1 MATENNFKVKKGLDV
16 SSGSVNVTNN
26 ANSSAYADL
35 AIFHT
40 GNLEVGRIAY
50 TGNDNLQIGGS
61 AANHAGLN
69 FIGNAITPM
78 GALSE
83 TNNAIDLGSS
93 TYKFRKLFLGTEI
106 DAGNFKYYSGKVT
119 IRTEENTKPLE
130 ISRDGSSAS
139 QVMKIGVSDREADF
153 VYIEDT
159 QGEGKNAFGQYRF
172 FLGGNHTNTEND
184 PAYVPEDADIVALRI
199 EKDNLSVPGDIT
211 VAGDINVAGSLNTTS
226 TTNLTVEDKTITLN
240 QSASDS
246 SGTADG
252 AGIIIQDAVDSSND
266 ASILWNQTTSA
277 FDFTHKISVPSLTS
291 VGNTIVSGNVGI
303 GTSTASITPA
313 SALHIHKFTSTS
325 SSGTGTTLVTLENDV
340 GTGPD
345 DSRDIEN
352 QKTFIDFKFR
362 DSNGNETPQV
372 QIGAEVGPNGDADS
386 TALEGHGNFVV
397 YTNNADSAAGASSPI
412 ERFRVDYQG
421 NVGIGTNDPGSILH
435 VYDTTG
441 NGTTE
446 NPMIEHSGAST
457 GLQFKTTHATF
468 GSDTDQLLSG
478 LGQFAIAVNQANNA
492 LLADSACIRMMLNG
506 SSAASEYGRFT
517 TDGLMLSSG
526 GAHTPT
532 ERLHIRNG
540 SINVTPIQFAA
551 DQEAY
556 ILKYGAYNAN
566 DWDGMGIK
574 MKSDASGIPYIS
586 VCAPAGV
593 EVLNVKG
600 SKVGI
605 GIEAPTSELHINKQ
619 LDGDASQLEIT
630 NTQGAALK
638 LGITGN
644 GADQAAHIKT
654 HAAEDLEFH
663 IGQAANTDVP
673 KFIMAADGRFGVN
686 IADPSASIHV
696 KSNDDH
702 LAIFKSNDNKAY
714 IQLSDDDTTG
724 YLSVENGAIAIGG
737 QTGNHANNINVDV
750 ATGYV
755 GIKRT
760 SPRGKIDIAGSETD
774 PNLISGSLYLSHG
787 LITRHMGNELF
798 YGDRWATY
806 TQTGTIVGDEQVFRP
821 GDSFASIE
829 SSTGT
834 DNPVS
839 WTLETTGSMVS
850 STTNV
855 NGRRLFVA
863 VHNNSFTADL
873 KIEVKNDSDVWET
886 CYDDSFTFTG
896 GHYFDLFPLTNITYD
911 PGIPVDDWPIHG
923 IKFTIDNYGT
933 DRRYIAQIGIMNHR
947 GADRS
952 MPYITTGGGRL
963 YDDSTVSFG
972 NGQDL
977 SIYHDGNDSYI
988 DEDGTGILSIRGLE
1002 VAIGHGADKGVR
1014 VFGSSISN
1022 DVAVQLRYDDD
1033 NKLETVSTG
1042 VDVTGNMIATGTIG
1056 NLDSANDIG
1065 QQLEKG
1071 TADHTTLRFD
1081 SDRWRVYSGADG
1093 ATGERLTVTETG
1105 NVGIGRS
1112 DPTAKLHV
1120 KQDNTLGAEFTKSTY
1135 ASAVIEAEDAHLELA
1150 SSNGAT
1156 WGSSILL
1163 KEQVI
1168 VAGGDG
1174 DNINDTVNVWAISR
1188 QTTNSGDGSLRFNWG
1203 ANNDHNINSPKVI
1216 FYNDGDVKSYGRV
1229 EASDGFRV
1237 DGSNTIIQRKVDSW
1251 IDETNDNSL
1260 HDIIHSSYLSNL
1272 NDYVYLKAA
1281 GNNTGSHGTT
1291 IVSDNALWF
1300 GRTDTEVGHMENDAL
1315 APFGY
1320 TATGSGRNAGANR
1333 TAFKVSYD
1341 GHATI
1346 KNSLGIGPFPTA
1358 IPVDANDDDTGP
1370 TAYTNLNS
1378 NNNDSLGPQAPLH
1391 VYDTGGSGVEKVIA
1405 KFEKYIS
1412 DVPISSPN
1420 KLSMEFKI
1428 QDTNNGDNVAR
1439 ILSAT
1444 ANDHKV
1450 NNDGTGGNRPVYD
1463 MIYGDM
1469 SEASTHLIFGT
1480 SNGGTYT
1487 EKAIITSTGDLGV
1500 GGDDS
1505 FNKHKHVNTGDYFK
1519 PATSGKFITVDGG
1532 GHGSFINL
1540 MSDTVTDDDQVGG
1553 IFFTATAGQLDAH
1566 KQIAGIDVLY
1576 DTHAN
1581 AALGG
1586 GHMKFYTKP
1595 IGGGSNAARMTI
1607 LSNGNIQT
1615 SHQLS
1620 VNTTSSDRQLH
1631 VGGTAGVTVAA
1642 MIEASDG
1649 NQASLDLKNTEGEF
1663 RLITDAG
1670 ELSIF
1675 DQTDSTERFRI
1686 DTAGNVGVNTASP
1699 DFLLDVHSP
1708 TSAHAAGDYPIGVFQ
1723 GAIDHSALLKI
1734 KNNNAGAG
1742 AAAPKAG
1749 IDLDVRDHEVG
1760 DGTNRNRALFVLRS
1774 RTNTGANG
1782 ETAISAPRDFRI
1794 HVNNK
1799 ATLTAS
1805 SGTQPSAGSNVPG
1818 TLAMIVQEDG
1828 DVGIGTANPESQLNV
1843 VHQITADVYQYPLVV
1858 SGIDAGNT
1866 VDQTV
1871 SSGIGMQFKLANN
1884 HTDGQSMPGAAI
1896 VAVRENDNDDRNETS
1911 LVFQTSAHD
1920 ANLTEKLK
1928 IESTGVI
1935 TVADSIRSDM
1945 FGGSSHSPNSFLDF
1959 DNDTVSP
1966 NSAGSNGTLLSS
1978 VAQMDFI
1985 IDSNNNGTNDAFT
1998 WLKDNVD
2005 ASQATQLARLNNSG
2019 DLEIIGALS
2028 ATTKSFDI
2036 EHPTKE
2042 GKRLHHGVLE
2052 GPEHA
2057 VYVRGRSSDGVIE
2070 LPDYWTG
2077 LVHEHTITV
2086 QLTPI
2091 GYSTTLYVK
2100 DIVDNTVEVQADCEY
2115 FYFIQAERKDVDRF
2129 EVEYAE

>member
-1 MATENNFKVKKGLDV
+1 MATEKNFKVKKGLDV
-16 SSGSVNVTNN
+16 SSGSVNVTNTPSTN
-26 ANSSAYADL
+26 QADL
-35 AIFHT
+35 LIFSNGT
-40 GNLEVGRIAY
+40 SEVGRIRY
-50 TGNDNLQIGGS
+50 TADDNLSIYSS
-61 AANHAGLN
+61 ATDHAGINL
-69 FIGNAITPM
+69 GQSAITP
-78 GALSE
+78 LSAGGE

-93 TYKFRKLFLGTEI
+93 NYKFNNLFLGNDI
-106 DAGNFKYYSGKVT
+106 DAGNFQYDNAKVN
-119 IRTEENTKPLE
+119 INTQTSSKPLE
-130 ISRDGSSAS
+130 ISRLGSST
-139 QVMKIGVSDREADF
+139 QEVMSIGVGDREADF
-153 VYIEDT
+153 IYREDT
-159 QGEGKNAFGQYRF
+159 QNEGKNNFGQYRF
-172 FLGGNHTNTEND
+172 FLGGNHTNTDND
-184 PAYVPEDADIVALRI
+184 PGYVPEDADIVALRI

-246 SGTADG
+246 SSTADG
-252 AGIIIQDAVDSSND
+252 AGVIIQDAVDGSND

-277 FDFTHKISVPSLTS
+277 FDFTHKISAPELIADTATIGGIKIYDDNVGQNHISFAGTTGDNQTPHTLTYIGERIYGGTEQSELLLFKGNDNNNASSGPDRIRYFAAEHAFDVYS
-291 VGNTIVSGNVGI
+291 VSTSGGFSAVGASANATRAMTIKDSTKIGIGTDDPNTDLHIATIPVGAGENPITIGGATLANARLLLGTTTAGMAFDENELIVAGDHLHLETLGEHDIKFRTSGTELKMIVRDGGNVGI
-303 GTSTASITPA
+303 G
-313 SALHIHKFTSTS
+313 
-325 SSGTGTTLVTLENDV
+325 
-340 GTGPD
+340 
-345 DSRDIEN
+345 
-352 QKTFIDFKFR
+352 IDEPTEK
-362 DSNGNETPQV
+362 
-372 QIGAEVGPNGDADS
+372 
-386 TALEGHGNFVV
+386 
-397 YTNNADSAAGASSPI
+397 
-412 ERFRVDYQG
+412 
-421 NVGIGTNDPGSILH
+421 LH
-435 VYDTTG
+435 V
-441 NGTTE
+441 
-446 NPMIEHSGAST
+446 
-457 GLQFKTTHATF
+457 Q
-468 GSDTDQLLSG
+468 
-478 LGQFAIAVNQANNA
+478 
-492 LLADSACIRMMLNG
+492 
-506 SSAASEYGRFT
+506 
-517 TDGLMLSSG
+517 
-526 GAHTPT
+526 
-532 ERLHIRNG
+532 NG
-540 SINVTPIQFAA
+540 SINVTPIGFSAN
-551 DQEAY
+551 QESY
-556 ILKYGAYNAN
+556 ILKYSAHNNTG
-566 DWDGMGIK
+566 WDGMGLK
-574 MKSDASGIPYIS
+574 MKSDASGVPYIS
-586 VCAPAGV
+586 FCTPINGN
-593 EVLNVKG
+593 EVLTIKG
-600 SKVGI
+600 GSVGI
-605 GIEAPTSELHINKQ
+605 GTEGPTSELHINKQ
-619 LDGDASQLEIT
+619 LSGDASQLEIT

-644 GADQAAHIKT
+644 GANQAAHIKT
-654 HAAEDLEFH
+654 HDSEDLQFQ
-663 IGQAANTDVP
+663 IGQAANTGVP
-673 KFIMAADGRFGVN
+673 KFIMAADGYFGVG
-686 IADPSASIHV
+686 IADPLAPVHAESMS
-696 KSNDDH
+696 DT
-702 LAIFKSNDNKAY
+702 LAIFKSNDNKGF

-724 YLSVENGAIAIGG
+724 YLSVENSRISIGG
-737 QTGNHANNINVDV
+737 QAGNHANNINVDV
-750 ATGYV
+750 SNGFV
-755 GIKRT
+755 GINRLG
-760 SPRGKIDIAGSETD
+760 PRGKIDIAGSETD

-806 TQTGTIVGDEQVFRP
+806 TQTGTIVGDNQVFRP

-850 STTNV
+850 TTTNV

-873 KIEVKNDSDVWET
+873 TIEVKNDSDVWET

-911 PGIPVDDWPIHG
+911 PSIPVDDWPIHG
-923 IKFTIDNYGT
+923 IRVTIDNYGT
-933 DRRYIAQIGIMNHR
+933 DRRYIAQIGIMNTR
-947 GADRS
+947 GADRA
-952 MPYITTGGGRL
+952 MPYLTTGGGRL
-963 YDDSTVSFG
+963 YDNSPIDFG
-972 NGQDL
+972 NGRDL
-977 SIYHDGNDSYI
+977 SIYHDGSNSYI
-988 DEDGTGILSIRGLE
+988 DEDGSGILNIRGLE
-1002 VAIGHGADKGVR
+1002 VAIGHGGDKGVR
-1014 VFGSSISN
+1014 VFGSSTAN
-1022 DVAVQLRYDDD
+1022 DVAVQLGYDDST
-1033 NKLETVSTG
+1033 KLETVASG

-1056 NLDSANDIG
+1056 NLDSVNDIG

-1112 DPTAKLHV
+1112 DPTTKLHI
-1120 KQDNTLGAEFTKSTY
+1120 KQDNTLGTEFTKSTY
-1135 ASAVIEAEDAHLELA
+1135 ASTIIEGEDAHLELA
-1150 SSNGAT
+1150 SSNNGT

-1163 KEQVI
+1163 KEQVL

-1188 QTTNSGDGSLRFNWG
+1188 QTTNAGDGSLRFNWG
-1203 ANNDHNINSPKVI
+1203 SNNDHNTANPRVI
-1216 FYNDGDVKSYGRV
+1216 FYNGGTVKSYGRV
-1229 EASDGFRV
+1229 EASSGFRV
-1237 DGSNTIIQRKVDSW
+1237 DGSSTIIQRKVSSW
-1251 IDETNDNSL
+1251 IDANNDNSL

-1281 GNNTGSHGTT
+1281 GNNTGNHGTT

-1300 GRTDTEVGHMENDAL
+1300 GRTNTEVGHMENDAL

-1320 TATGSGRNAGANR
+1320 TGDGGAARNAGNNR

-1391 VYDTGGSGVEKVIA
+1391 VYDTGSGGAEKVIA

-1412 DVPISSPN
+1412 DVPILSPN

-1428 QDTNNGDNVAR
+1428 QDSNNGANVAR

-1444 ANDHKV
+1444 ANDYNV
-1450 NNDGTGGNRPVYD
+1450 EDDGSGANRPIYNK
-1463 MIYGDM
+1463 IYGDS

-1480 SNGGTYT
+1480 SFNGTYA

-1500 GGDDS
+1500 GGNDS
-1505 FNKHKHVNTGDYFK
+1505 FNKHKHVNTGTHFK
-1519 PATSGKFITVDGG
+1519 PDTNGKFITVDGG

-1540 MSDTVTDDDQVGG
+1540 MSDTATDDDQVGG
-1553 IFFTATAGQLDAH
+1553 IYFTATAGQLDAH

-1576 DTHAN
+1576 DSHAN
-1581 AALGG
+1581 ALAGG
-1586 GHMKFYTKP
+1586 GHMQFYTKP
-1595 IGGGSNAARMTI
+1595 IGTGSNAARMTI

-1631 VGGTAGVTVAA
+1631 VGGNTGDTVAA

-1649 NQASLDLKNTEGEF
+1649 NQASLDLKNTEGQF

-1670 ELSIF
+1670 ELSIY
-1675 DQTDSTERFRI
+1675 DQTDETERFRI
-1686 DTAGNVGVNTASP
+1686 DTTGNVGVNTNSP

-1708 TSAHAAGDYPIGVFQ
+1708 ASAHSDGDFPIGVFQ
-1723 GAIDHSALLKI
+1723 GAVDHSALLKV

-1760 DGTNRNRALFVLRS
+1760 DGTNRNRALFLLRQ
-1774 RTNTGANG
+1774 RANNGANG

-1805 SGTQPSAGSNVPG
+1805 SGTQPSDGSNIPG

-1828 DVGIGTANPESQLNV
+1828 KVGINTSEPATNLEVRASAAKVRVTDTRN
-1843 VHQITADVYQYPLVV
+1843 IATW
-1858 SGIDAGNT
+1858 T
-1866 VDQTV
+1866 VDDIMA
-1871 SSGIGMQFKLANN
+1871 SLEFNSLDDSGGAG
-1884 HTDGQSMPGAAI
+1884 TSDEPRAAI
-1896 VAVRENDNDDRNETS
+1896 NMVADTTFGSSTGLSFCTKGDNSNYP
-1911 LVFQTSAHD
+1911 
-1920 ANLTEKLK
+1920 TEKLK
-1928 IESTGVI
+1928 IASGGVI
-1935 TVADSIRSDM
+1935 SVTDSIRSDM
-1945 FGGSSHSPNSFLDF
+1945 YASSQWPTNSFLDF
-1959 DNDTVSP
+1959 DNDSPSP
-1966 NSAGSNGTLLSS
+1966 NTTGSNATLLSS
-1978 VAQMDFI
+1978 VASMDFI
-1985 IDSNNNGTNDAFT
+1985 IDSNNNGTTDAFT
-1998 WLKDNVD
+1998 WLKDNAD
-2005 ASQATQLARLNNSG
+2005 ASSATQLARLNDSG

-2028 ATTKSFDI
+2028 ANTKSFDI

-2100 DIVDNTVEVQADCEY
+2100 DIIDNTVEVQADCEY
-2115 FYFIQAERKDVDRF
+2115 FYFVQAERKDVDRF
-2129 EVEYAE
+2129 DVEYEV